1 MAKKQKKELSPE
13 ERLAAARVPEEE
25 WPYKLPEGWEWV
37 RLEGIIDEFKNGTT
51 IKQDK
56 SGNGVSVTRI
66 ESLQNQTIDFSRL
79 GTIVNEEEI
88 KESDWYRVGDI
99 ALSHINS
106 ADHVGKTALIT
117 REMLPLVHGMNLL
130 RLRFGKYLLPKLF
143 QLYSQSLQY
152 KEAVIERIN
161 RAVNQ
166 VSINQKQIKSIPFP
180 LPPLEIQQQIVV
192 NIESLFAKLDQ
203 AEEKAL
209 QTLATAETRK
219 AAILHQAFTGKL
231 TEKWRAENSVSMEEW
246 ETVKL
251 KDVCEKITDGT
262 HHSPQS
268 FDAGE
273 YMYVTAKNIKEYGI
287 DLNNITYV
295 SKDVHDEIYSRC
307 DVRYGDVLYIKDGAT
322 TGIATVNTI
331 EEQFSLLSSVAVL
344 RPVAERLDARYLTYN
359 LNSAETKAMMINN
372 MSGNAITRLTLKKI
386 KDAEI
391 MICSLH
397 EQQEI
402 VRILDE
408 LLAKEQQITA
418 LAEAVLDEI
427 EATKKSILAKAFR
440 GEWHK

>member
-37 RLEGIIDEFKNGTT
+37 RLEGIIDEIKNGTT

-88 KESDWYRVGDI
+88 KDSDWYRVGDI

-402 VRILDE
+402 VHILDE

>member
-37 RLEGIIDEFKNGTT
+37 RLEGIIDEIKNGTT

-88 KESDWYRVGDI
+88 KDSDWYRVGDI

-427 EATKKSILAKAFR
+427 EVTKKSILAKAFR

>member
-1 MAKKQKKELSPE
+1 MAKKTKKECSPE
-13 ERLAAARVPEEE
+13 ERLAAARVPKEE
-25 WPYKLPEGWEWV
+25 WPYELPEGWEWV
-37 RLEGIIDEFKNGTT
+37 RLEGVATHISDGSHNPPKDTGVGIPILSAVNIHDHMID
-51 IKQDK
+51 
-56 SGNGVSVTRI
+56 I
-66 ESLQNQTIDFSRL
+66 ESATRWITEEQWEKENQRTKIEENDVL
-79 GTIVNEEEI
+79 LTIVATLGRTAVVGKEVFALQRSVAVI
-88 KESDWYRVGDI
+88 KPT
-99 ALSHINS
+99 INS
-106 ADHVGKTALIT
+106 RFLSYFFESPFIQQYMIDHAKGTAQK
-117 REMLPLVHGMNLL
+117 G
-130 RLRFGKYLLPKLF
+130 FYLA
-143 QLYSQSLQY
+143 SL
-152 KEAVIERIN
+152 KKMPCIV
-161 RAVNQ
+161 
-166 VSINQKQIKSIPFP
+166 
-180 LPPLEIQQQIVV
+180 PPLETQQRIVDH
-192 NIESLFAKLDQ
+192 IESLFAKLDQ
-203 AEEKAL
+203 AKEKA
-209 QTLATAETRK
+209 QQALATSETRK
-219 AAILHQAFTGKL
+219 AAILHQAFTGQL

-331 EEQFSLLSSVAVL
+331 KEQFSLLSSVAVL

-372 MSGNAITRLTLKKI
+372 MSDNAITRLTLKKI